1 MFSNKTVIGPLLLSL
16 TLLLSGCGTTALQRP
31 GPPPPELLERCPEPS
46 PPNVAVNGD
55 FIRLL
60 PEWRRALDNCNAQ
73 LDALREWA
81 KE

>member
-16 TLLLSGCGTTALQRP
+16 TLLLSGCGTTALLR
-31 GPPPPELLERCPEPS
+31 PPPELLERCPEPS

-55 FIRLL
+55 LIRLL

-73 LDALREWA
+73 LDALREWS
-81 KE
+81 KQ